1 MISLKHIWTI
11 IPARLHRRTVS
22 VLMAMLAISLLE
34 LVGIATLYPLLLL
47 LLNPASPELEKLC
60 RLTGYSLNSIST
72 QQTVLL
78 LVGVLFLLLIGKN
91 IIVYK
96 LHRFRSLY
104 LGDFSNTLS
113 NSLFAACAAKG
124 LLYHK
129 RHSLSDLAMIIN
141 QASYLFVWSVLLPL
155 LSMLSEGLLLVI
167 TLSILFLVEP
177 MAVLL
182 TAGCLLP
189 VVFLII
195 GIMRRRIGKLG
206 QEEYA
211 ARSAQIRV
219 TWQMLRGY
227 ATAQVYGYQEKLEQ
241 KFSAQVH
248 KATEKRRQLE
258 LTGKLP
264 GMLIEMG
271 LIVGVGLA
279 ALFSTRDFISTVALF
294 GAAGLRIIPSLRT
307 LLANWSQIK
316 NQQHTLDNISRM
328 LQVEKNTTFECT
340 DNPTVSFVFEHN
352 LRFEEVSFAFD
363 DKEILSTFSL
373 TINSGDRIILQ
384 GPSGRGKSTFLQ
396 LLVGL
401 YFPSK
406 GQITIDNIPLDRT
419 NVTSWQ
425 SLIGYVPQDV
435 FIFDGTL
442 AENIAMQTE
451 SIDEERILTLI
462 DRVKLT
468 DRVNVM
474 DKGIY
479 ESVGDNGC
487 RLSGGERQRIGIAR
501 ALYRKPK
508 LLVFDEATSAVDG
521 AVEKEIFT
529 TIEELSEEEKEIT
542 IIVVSHRELPW
553 KNATIISL

>member
-155 LSMLSEGLLLVI
+155 LSMLSEGLLLII

-227 ATAQVYGYQEKLEQ
+227 ATAQVYGYREKLEQ

-406 GQITIDNIPLDRT
+406 GQITIDNIPLDQT

>member
-155 LSMLSEGLLLVI
+155 LSMLSEGLLLII

-373 TINSGDRIILQ
+373 TINSGDRIIFQ

-406 GQITIDNIPLDRT
+406 GQITIDNIPLDQT

>member
-129 RHSLSDLAMIIN
+129 CHSLSDLAMIIN

-406 GQITIDNIPLDRT
+406 GQITIDNIPLDQT

>member
-155 LSMLSEGLLLVI
+155 LSMLSEGLLLII

-227 ATAQVYGYQEKLEQ
+227 ATAQVYGYREKLEQ

-406 GQITIDNIPLDRT
+406 GQITIDNFPLDRT